1 MIRMSKECTDKQQ
14 QLEQDIEVI
23 LKRIRRIHEEDLLYR
38 NDLQN
43 NLIDEERYT
52 NECTELRSKIKLLS
66 DQYEHLLENN
76 IHGSKIRNHSL
87 FRWKGILYCINQPR
101 RECEGNL
108 KSIQHSLESFEG
120 G

>member
-1 MIRMSKECTDKQQ
+1 MMTRMSKECTDRQH

-52 NECTELRSKIKLLS
+52 SECTELRSKIKLLS
-66 DQYEHLLENN
+66 GQYEHILENN
-76 IHGSKIRNHSL
+76 IHGM
-87 FRWKGILYCINQPR
+87 
-101 RECEGNL
+101 NL
-108 KSIQHSLESFEG
+108 
-120 G
+120 